1 MGFIK
6 KLIKLLLILL
16 LLVAG
21 FCVLVFLLEK
31 SLTFLENKFGKNE
44 KDIVTTASDTFYK
57 DKNSSINNEDLDS
70 NGTQG
75 NKEGKDG
82 DSQDGGNNGN
92 NKTDGKEITYSP
104 FNLDDVILLY
114 EGKQKGTRVKGLLD
128 RLIENTNQTLY
139 SYVKVTAFGTSIVF
153 ENADIY
159 VAELNSLKSS
169 IDDNSFYNIS
179 FGYNATSTVANEVII
194 EKASN

>member
-1 MGFIK
+1 MSFMK
-6 KLIKLLLILL
+6 RLIKWLLILL
-16 LLVAG
+16 LLVVG

-31 SLTFLENKFGKNE
+31 SLTFLESKLGENE

-57 DKNSSINNEDLDS
+57 NKNTFMNNEYLDLDGS
-70 NGTQG
+70 KE

-82 DSQDGGNNGN
+82 DSQTGGNNGN

-114 EGKQKGTRVKGLLD
+114 EGKQKGTSVKSLLD

-139 SYVKVTAFGTSIVF
+139 SYVKVTAFGNTTVF
-153 ENADIY
+153 ESADTY

-169 IDDNSFYNIS
+169 INDNSFYNIS
-179 FGYNATSTVANEVII
+179 FGYNATRTVANEVII